1 MTRSS
6 SQARRASYKNYF
18 KPSIITSFPKPKG
31 KAIPIFREDQG
42 WLFVGWKP
50 IQIQSLSVTN
60 VFTDTSPF
68 NQNWRDYLFQFEKR
82 PPSNEGRKT
91 LVLTFV
97 QIESRLKVVDVSVQL
112 KCFELYTSETPFSR
126 LPSGTLFGHS
136 TRNRQIELTQVW
148 NFRH

>member
-1 MTRSS
+1 MLKNWVKSMKHNK
-6 SQARRASYKNYF
+6 QAARRKTYGFSPRYVGMCVFFCIRPTATVFN
-18 KPSIITSFPKPKG
+18 PKTT
-31 KAIPIFREDQG
+31 
-42 WLFVGWKP
+42 
-50 IQIQSLSVTN
+50 QIQSISVPN
-60 VFTDTSPF
+60 FFTDRSPF
-68 NQNWRDYLFQFEKR
+68 KQNWRDYLFQFEKR

-97 QIESRLKVVDVSVQL
+97 QIESRLKVVDISVQL